1 MTGVRQRI
9 RAGADRQ
16 DALTVFSLDSR
27 PSAPK
32 TTGWPMA
39 RPHKARKAGGTVAGP
54 SLVLQAAAEFS
65 PAPLASPAACLEA
78 KGLQFILEVLMVHG
92 PVVLRLTEGLGQDGI
107 GQSTWGTRQLQGG
120 PCPPLSKGYCLVNPF
135 PCSPTLPRRL
145 WPPPSVVP
153 GAVGRSPCSR
163 L

>member
-32 TTGWPMA
+32 TTGRPMA